1 MLWDEIQA
9 NPNYRD
15 KTTMLVLP
23 ELGRDGDQNAAN
35 GFLNHRSG
43 DPSCRN
49 MWLLA
54 MGAGVP
60 RGETDRPVH
69 HVDVAATAAE
79 LLGVKAVGMTGSPM
93 RELML

>member
-1 MLWDEIQA
+1 MLWDEIQSNA
-9 NPNYRD
+9 NYTG

-23 ELGRDGDQNAAN
+23 ELGRDGDMNAAN

-49 MWLLA
+49 IWLLA

-69 HVDVAATAAE
+69 HVDVAVTAAE
-79 LLGVKAVGMTGSPM
+79 LLGVKTNGLAGSAM
-93 RELML
+93 RELLL